1 MSEYMGRHL
10 KVLNFLQSPVLV
22 AFPSAVVLGGAGDE
36 ILTVVDDLVNFI
48 DFLVR
53 VLQQESLQ
61 RYHHV
66 SMPGP
71 L

>member
-1 MSEYMGRHL
+1 
-10 KVLNFLQSPVLV
+10 
-22 AFPSAVVLGGAGDE
+22 
-36 ILTVVDDLVNFI
+36 VVDDLVNFI

>member
-1 MSEYMGRHL
+1 MLGFR
-10 KVLNFLQSPVLV
+10 FRR
-22 AFPSAVVLGGAGDE
+22 LGGAGVE

-61 RYHHV
+61 RYHV